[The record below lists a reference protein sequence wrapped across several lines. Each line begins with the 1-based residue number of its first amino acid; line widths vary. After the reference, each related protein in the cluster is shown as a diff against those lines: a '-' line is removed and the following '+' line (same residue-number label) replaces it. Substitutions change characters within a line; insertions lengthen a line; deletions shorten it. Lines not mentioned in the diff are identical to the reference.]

1 MIKFITVWIL
11 TVSYSTDDVK
21 SASASTYQLQY
32 ATQAI
37 CERQR
42 ANHSGYNIVTRCDFA
57 QVPVYTPS
65 K

>member
-11 TVSYSTDDVK
+11 TVNYVNSTDVH
-21 SASASTYQLQY
+21 STAASSYQLQY
-32 ATQAI
+32 ASQAI

-42 ANHSGYNIVTRCDFA
+42 KYHHDAYRSTRCDFA
-57 QVPVYTPS
+57 QVPVVV